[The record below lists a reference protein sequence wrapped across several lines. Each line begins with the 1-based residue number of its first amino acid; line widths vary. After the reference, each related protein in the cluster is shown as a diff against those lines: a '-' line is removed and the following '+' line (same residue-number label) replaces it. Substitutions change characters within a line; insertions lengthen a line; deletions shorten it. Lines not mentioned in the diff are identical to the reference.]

1 MFKKIL
7 LPLDGSAMSERA
19 IDAAEEMAKG
29 SGAEVLLLK
38 VVPSPLGKAPEAGQ
52 AEETKAFTESVDRSK
67 AYLEKFAARLA
78 GKSVKSRILVPSG
91 EPYAEIL
98 AAAHK
103 EDVDCIV
110 MSTHG
115 GTALA
120 RVLLGSTAETGGV
133 HHEAA
138 GHADQA
144 ERGAGRASRRGRG
157 LRRRRKV
164 DPSTRQGARAHKPGR
179 PVAVTDLR
187 NEGTGH
193 RPVEARPGRL
203 PRIPVPTPST
213 PRG

>member
-19 IDAAEEMAKG
+19 VEAAEDLAKG

-52 AEETKAFTESVDRSK
+52 AEESRAFAESVNRSK
-67 AYLEKFAARLA
+67 AYLEKISSRLN
-78 GKSVKSRILVPSG
+78 GKSVKSRILIPSG
-91 EPYAEIL
+91 EPHAEIL

-120 RVLLGSTAETGGV
+120 RALLGSTAE
-133 HHEAA
+133 
-138 GHADQA
+138 
-144 ERGAGRASRRGRG
+144 
-157 LRRRRKV
+157 KV
-164 DPSTRQGARAHKPGR
+164 VYTTKR
-179 PVAVTDLR
+179 PVMLIKSKEVLAAHLD
-187 NEGTGH
+187 EGEVFAGS
-193 RPVEARPGRL
+193 
-203 PRIPVPTPST
+203 PR
-213 PRG
+213 

>member
-19 IDAAEEMAKG
+19 IEPAEEMAKG

-52 AEETKAFTESVDRSK
+52 AEESRAFTESVNRSK
-67 AYLEKFAARLA
+67 AYLEKIASRFE
-78 GKSVKSRILVPSG
+78 GKSVKSRILIPSG

-120 RVLLGSTAETGGV
+120 RALLGSTAE
-133 HHEAA
+133 
-138 GHADQA
+138 
-144 ERGAGRASRRGRG
+144 
-157 LRRRRKV
+157 KV
-164 DPSTRQGARAHKPGR
+164 VYTTKR
-179 PVAVTDLR
+179 PVFLVKPEKIHAAR
-187 NEGTGH
+187 IEEGDIFAG
-193 RPVEARPGRL
+193 VAR
-203 PRIPVPTPST
+203 
-213 PRG
+213 

>member
-19 IDAAEEMAKG
+19 IDAAEEMAMG

-52 AEETKAFTESVDRSK
+52 AEESNAFTESVNRSK
-67 AYLEKFAARLA
+67 AYLEKFAARFA

-98 AAAHK
+98 ATAHK

-115 GTALA
+115 GSALS
-120 RVLLGSTAETGGV
+120 RVLLGSTAE
-133 HHEAA
+133 
-138 GHADQA
+138 
-144 ERGAGRASRRGRG
+144 
-157 LRRRRKV
+157 KV
-164 DPSTRQGARAHKPGR
+164 VYTTKR
-179 PVAVTDLR
+179 PVMLIKPKEVLAAHLD
-187 NEGTGH
+187 
-193 RPVEARPGRL
+193 EADVFAGVAR
-203 PRIPVPTPST
+203 
-213 PRG
+213 

>member
-19 IDAAEEMAKG
+19 LAPAEEMAKG

-52 AEETKAFTESVDRSK
+52 TEESKAFAESVNRSK
-67 AYLEKFAARLA
+67 EYLDRIATRLGA
-78 GKSVKSRILVPSG
+78 ISVKSRILIPSG

-115 GTALA
+115 GTALVRA
-120 RVLLGSTAETGGV
+120 LLGSTAE
-133 HHEAA
+133 
-138 GHADQA
+138 
-144 ERGAGRASRRGRG
+144 
-157 LRRRRKV
+157 KV
-164 DPSTRQGARAHKPGR
+164 VYTTKR
-179 PVAVTDLR
+179 PVFLVKPEKIHTAR
-187 NEGTGH
+187 IEEGDIFAG
-193 RPVEARPGRL
+193 VER
-203 PRIPVPTPST
+203 
-213 PRG
+213 

>member
-19 IDAAEEMAKG
+19 VEAAEELAKG

-52 AEETKAFTESVDRSK
+52 AEESRAFNESVSRSK
-67 AYLEKFAARLA
+67 AYLEKIASRLN
-78 GKSVKSRILVPSG
+78 GKSVKSRILIPSG

-120 RVLLGSTAETGGV
+120 RALLGSTAE
-133 HHEAA
+133 
-138 GHADQA
+138 
-144 ERGAGRASRRGRG
+144 
-157 LRRRRKV
+157 KV
-164 DPSTRQGARAHKPGR
+164 VYTTKR
-179 PVAVTDLR
+179 PVMLIKPKEVLAAHLD
-187 NEGTGH
+187 EGEVFAG
-193 RPVEARPGRL
+193 A
-203 PRIPVPTPST
+203 PR
-213 PRG
+213 

>member
-1 MFKKIL
+1 MTLQPMNPSTFAAPPAIDSTTPSPVPSVRKPGKRIPTERRPDMFKKIL

-52 AEETKAFTESVDRSK
+52 AEESKAFTESVNRSK
-67 AYLEKFAARLA
+67 AYLEKFAARL
-78 GKSVKSRILVPSG
+78 GKNSVRSRILIPSG

-120 RVLLGSTAETGGV
+120 RVLLGSTAE
-133 HHEAA
+133 
-138 GHADQA
+138 
-144 ERGAGRASRRGRG
+144 
-157 LRRRRKV
+157 KV
-164 DPSTRQGARAHKPGR
+164 VYTTKR
-179 PVAVTDLR
+179 PVLLIKPKEVLAAHLD
-187 NEGTGH
+187 EGEVFAG
-193 RPVEARPGRL
+193 VAR
-203 PRIPVPTPST
+203 
-213 PRG
+213 